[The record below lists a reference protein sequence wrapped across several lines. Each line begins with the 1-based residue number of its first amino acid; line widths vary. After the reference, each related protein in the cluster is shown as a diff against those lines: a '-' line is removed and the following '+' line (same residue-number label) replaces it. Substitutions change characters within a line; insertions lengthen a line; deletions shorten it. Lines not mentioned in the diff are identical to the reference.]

1 MLQCGQSINKGVV
14 IMMNEH
20 ENLTNQRLN
29 RETTL
34 KRPITLY
41 DLKALY
47 EYLNKEL
54 QFFNDCKL
62 CIPLE
67 VKTDSECWQY
77 QDILQSLI
85 DIISDAKIQ
94 CEYLFSAA
102 CTRERMLITYD
113 K

>member
-1 MLQCGQSINKGVV
+1 MS
-14 IMMNEH
+14 EY
-20 ENLTNQRLN
+20 ENFINQRFN
-29 RETTL
+29 YKTPL

-41 DLKALY
+41 DLQTLY

-54 QFFNDCKL
+54 QFFNGCEL

-67 VKTDSECWQY
+67 VKTDSECWRY
-77 QDILQSLI
+77 QDVLQDLI
-85 DIISDAKIQ
+85 DFISNAKIQ

-102 CTRERMLITYD
+102 CNRERMLIVYD

>member
-1 MLQCGQSINKGVV
+1 MK
-14 IMMNEH
+14 EY
-20 ENLTNQRLN
+20 ENFINQRFN
-29 RETTL
+29 YETPL

-41 DLKALY
+41 DLQTLY

-54 QFFNDCKL
+54 QFFNDCEL

-77 QDILQSLI
+77 QDVLHDLI
-85 DIISDAKIQ
+85 ELISNAKIQ

-102 CTRERMLITYD
+102 CNRERMLIVYD

>member
-1 MLQCGQSINKGVV
+1 MKEFKNFI
-14 IMMNEH
+14 
-20 ENLTNQRLN
+20 NQRFN
-29 RETTL
+29 YETPL

-41 DLKALY
+41 DLQNLY

-54 QFFNDCKL
+54 QFFNDCEL
-62 CIPLE
+62 RIPIE

-77 QDILQSLI
+77 QDVLQNLI
-85 DIISDAKIQ
+85 DLISNTKIQ

-102 CTRERMLITYD
+102 CNRERMLIVYD

>member
-1 MLQCGQSINKGVV
+1 MK
-14 IMMNEH
+14 EY
-20 ENLTNQRLN
+20 ENFINQRFNYKTPL
-29 RETTL
+29 E
-34 KRPITLY
+34 KPITLY
-41 DLKALY
+41 DLQTLY

-54 QFFNDCKL
+54 QFFNGCEL

-77 QDILQSLI
+77 QDVLQNLI
-85 DIISDAKIQ
+85 DLISNAKIQ

-102 CTRERMLITYD
+102 CNRERMLIVYD